1 MNSNL
6 YILMKTS
13 ILRLFNLNLI
23 FVLIILASCGKDEEK
38 TEIPYVYVNFV
49 IYPNT
54 LDFIPEGGYVYTS
67 GGYKGLIIYRP
78 FSDQFLVF
86 ERACP
91 YDPLEDNAVVEVETN
106 GVIAIDSVCGS
117 RFLLTDGSP
126 IEGPAKR
133 ALKQYQSRYD
143 GYSLQVSN

>member
-1 MNSNL
+1 MKNL
-6 YILMKTS
+6 FFRPLYLTLVSAIFLFVSCDKESETS
-13 ILRLFNLNLI
+13 
-23 FVLIILASCGKDEEK
+23 
-38 TEIPYVYVNFV
+38 EIPYIYVNFV

-54 LDFIPEGGYVYTS
+54 IDFIPEGGYVTLS

-78 FSDQFLVF
+78 FSDQFMVF

-91 YDPLEDNAVVEVETN
+91 YDPLEDDARVKVEDN
-106 GVIAIDSVCGS
+106 GVIAVDTVCGS

-133 ALKQYQSRYD
+133 ALKQYRSRYD
-143 GYSLQVSN
+143 GHSLQVSN

>member
-1 MNSNL
+1 MN
-6 YILMKTS
+6 TS
-13 ILRLFNLNLI
+13 IFRSINLILI
-23 FVLIILASCGKDEEK
+23 FVLIFLASCDKEEEK
-38 TEIPYVYVNFV
+38 SEIPYIYVNFV
-49 IYPNT
+49 LYPNT
-54 LDFIPEGGYVYTS
+54 LDFIPEGGYVYAS

-91 YDPLEDNAVVEVETN
+91 YDPLEDDAVVEVETN
-106 GVIAIDSVCGS
+106 GVIAVDSVCGS

-133 ALKQYQSRYD
+133 TLKQYRSRYD

>member
-1 MNSNL
+1 
-6 YILMKTS
+6 MKTS
-13 ILRLFNLNLI
+13 IFRPFYLSMAL
-23 FVLIILASCGKDEEK
+23 VLVFFTACDKENEK
-38 TEIPYVYVNFV
+38 TEIPYVYVNFI

-54 LDFIPEGGYVYTS
+54 LDFIPEGGYVYVT

-78 FSDQFLVF
+78 FSDQFMIF

-91 YDPLEDNAVVEVETN
+91 YDPLEDDAVIEVETN

-126 IEGPAKR
+126 IEGPATR
-133 ALKQYQSRYD
+133 ALKQYRGRYD